1 MYQFLLTVTVIV
13 VVAVVLRLRAGG
25 TAGTQRREDPAPRR
39 DSSPRRAGRS
49 WRRPSPRTLAGYALV
64 AVLLAGVSGMAWMEW
79 QQAHEVVHVR
89 VVDTRTGG
97 ITEYRVY
104 RKDIGGRSFHTVDG
118 RFVSL
123 SDADRMEL
131 REDPPG

>member
-1 MYQFLLTVTVIV
+1 MYQLLLTVTVIV
-13 VVAVVLRLRAGG
+13 VVAVVLRLRSGAGG
-25 TAGTQRREDPAPRR
+25 SAVATRR
-39 DSSPRRAGRS
+39 DERASRRDPVPRGA
-49 WRRPSPRTLAGYALV
+49 WRRPSWRTLAGYALV

-89 VVDTRTGG
+89 VVDTRSGG
-97 ITEYRVY
+97 VTEYRVY

-123 SDADRMEL
+123 SDADRMVL
-131 REDPPG
+131 REEPSG